1 MAQTTVRITEE
12 TREQLR
18 LLARESHESIQQILA
33 KAVET
38 YRRQRILEV
47 TNAAYA
53 AWKADPDQWAK
64 ERDERALWE
73 TALADGSA

>member
-53 AWKADPDQWAK
+53 AWKADPARWAE
-64 ERDERALWE
+64 ERRERALWE